1 MSTTLIRGGRVI
13 TATRDTVEDILI
25 ENGEIAR
32 LGNLSDFPADRV
44 VDASGKLVIPGGID
58 PHTHMDTPAGD
69 TFISDDFYTGTV
81 AAAVGGTT
89 TIIDFPIQEKGD
101 DPRVSLEEWLGKSE
115 GKAAVDWAF
124 HQIIADLPPAFLPS
138 LGALIEEG
146 VSSFKLFMAYPNAWM
161 LDDGAIFSAL
171 QWTADHGGL
180 IMLHCENGPAIEV
193 LIQQAIAA
201 GRTEP
206 RFHAVTR
213 PSIAEGEAT
222 SRAIALAEIAKVPVY
237 VVHLSASEALSAV
250 GQARGRGLP
259 VYAETC
265 PQYLLLSD
273 DKLASPG
280 FQGAKYVCSPPLRP
294 PSHHARLWEGLASG
308 DLQLVATD
316 HAPFHYESQKVMGK
330 GDFTK
335 IPNGMPGVEWRV
347 SLLYNFG
354 VRENRISLNRWVEIT
369 STNAAKLFGLYPQ
382 KGEIAPGSDADLV
395 IFDPEREQ
403 TLSAETQMTNCD
415 YNPYE
420 GWVLQGAPETVL
432 LGGEPVVSGGK
443 FVGRAGMGRFIK
455 RRPSETIATDLIS

>member
-1 MSTTLIRGGRVI
+1 MSTTLIKGGRVI
-13 TATRDTVEDILI
+13 TASRDTVEDILI
-25 ENGEIAR
+25 ENALIAR
-32 LGNLSDFPADRV
+32 VGDLGDFPADRI
-44 VDASGKLVIPGGID
+44 VDATGKLVIPGGID
-58 PHTHMDTPAGD
+58 PHTHMDTPAGN
-69 TFISDDFYTGTV
+69 TLISDDFYTGTV

-89 TIIDFPIQEKGD
+89 TIIDFPIQQKGD
-101 DPRVSLEEWLGKSE
+101 DPRASLEEWFGKSE
-115 GKAAVDWAF
+115 GRAAVDWAF
-124 HQIIADLPPAFLPS
+124 HQIITDLPESYLPS

-146 VSSFKLFMAYPNAWM
+146 ISSFKLFMAYPNAWM
-161 LDDGAIFSAL
+161 LDDGAIFRAL

-201 GRTEP
+201 GHTEP
-206 RFHAVTR
+206 RFHSITR

-222 SRAIALAEIAKVPVY
+222 SRAIALAEIAQVPVY
-237 VVHLSASEALSAV
+237 VVHLSAAEALQAV
-250 GQARGRGLP
+250 GQGRERGLP

-273 DKLASPG
+273 DMLASPG
-280 FQGAKYVCSPPLRP
+280 FQGAKYVCSPPLRS
-294 PSHHARLWEGLASG
+294 PSHHERLWEGLAAG

-316 HAPFHYESQKVMGK
+316 HAPFHYKEQKEMGR

-347 SLLYNFG
+347 SLLYHFG
-354 VRENRISLNRWVEIT
+354 VRENRISHNRWVEIT
-369 STNAAKLFGLYPQ
+369 STNAARLFGLYPQ

-395 IFDPEREQ
+395 IFDPNRQQ

-420 GWVLQGAPETVL
+420 GWVLQGAAETVL
-432 LGGEPVVSGGK
+432 LRGEPVVRDGK
-443 FVGRAGMGRFIK
+443 FVGRAGTGRFIK
-455 RRPSETIATDLIS
+455 RRPSETLTTDMIS

>member
-1 MSTTLIRGGRVI
+1 MSTTLIRGGRVV
-13 TATRDTVEDILI
+13 TASRDATEDVLI
-25 ENGEIAR
+25 EGGKITR
-32 LGNLSDFPADRV
+32 VGDLGDFPADRV
-44 VDASGKLVIPGGID
+44 VDATGKLVIPGGID

-89 TIIDFPIQEKGD
+89 TIIDFPIQKKGD
-101 DPRVSLEEWLGKSE
+101 DPRVSLEEWFGKSE

-124 HQIIADLPPAFLPS
+124 HQIIADLPPAYLPS

-193 LIQQAIAA
+193 LIRQAIAA
-201 GRTEP
+201 GRTAP
-206 RFHAVTR
+206 RFHSRTR

-222 SRAIALAEIAKVPVY
+222 SRAIALAEIAGVPVY
-237 VVHLSASEALSAV
+237 VVHLSAAEALGAV

-273 DKLASPG
+273 QKLATPG
-280 FQGAKYVCSPPLRP
+280 FGGAKYVCSPPLRP
-294 PSHHARLWEGLASG
+294 PSHHEKLWGGLASG

-316 HAPFHYESQKVMGK
+316 HAPFHYRGQKEMGR

-347 SLLYNFG
+347 SLLHHFG
-354 VRENRISLNRWVEIT
+354 VRKGRISLNRWVEIT
-369 STNAAKLFGLYPQ
+369 STNAAKLFGLYPK
-382 KGEIAPGSDADLV
+382 KGEIAPGSDGDLV
-395 IFDPEREQ
+395 IFDPDREQ

-420 GWVLQGAPETVL
+420 GWVLRGAPETVL
-432 LGGEPVVSGGK
+432 VRGEPVVSDGK

-455 RRPSETIATDLIS
+455 RRPSETIAADLVT